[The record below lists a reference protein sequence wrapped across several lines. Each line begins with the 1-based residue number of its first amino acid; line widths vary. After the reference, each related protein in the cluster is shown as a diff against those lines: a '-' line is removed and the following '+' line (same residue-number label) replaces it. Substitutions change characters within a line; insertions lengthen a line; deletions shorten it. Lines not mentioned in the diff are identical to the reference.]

1 MGRQY
6 LKSLA
11 GIIAF
16 TFCPT
21 AITLS
26 AWQLAKAQSNQESLV
41 AIEFPAGPSRGAT
54 GRTSGGGTRGDS
66 CVLEKTMELTA
77 LMPGDNVG
85 TTVATEP
92 TLFVY
97 VPQNTAESAE
107 LVVIDEE
114 GNPVYSK
121 TFEIA
126 SANGIVKVNLP
137 KDAGL
142 NQGQEYIWQFALVC
156 DSNDRAA
163 DKYVQGTLKPVELTS
178 DLQQKLQGASPIE
191 QAQLYA
197 EAGIWNETLIT
208 LADLRNSNPKEWEEL
223 LNSVGLKDISAE
235 PFASCCSLDN

>member
-1 MGRQY
+1 M
-6 LKSLA
+6 
-11 GIIAF
+11 
-16 TFCPT
+16 
-21 AITLS
+21 
-26 AWQLAKAQSNQESLV
+26 V
-41 AIEFPAGPSRGAT
+41 
-54 GRTSGGGTRGDS
+54 
-66 CVLEKTMELTA
+66 EKTMELTA

-121 TFEIA
+121 NFEIQ

-142 NQGQEYIWQFALVC
+142 SQGQEYMWQFSLVC

-163 DKYVQGTLKPVELTS
+163 DRYVQGTLKRVELTS
-178 DLQQKLQGASPIE
+178 DLQQKLQAASPIE

-223 LNSVGLKDISAE
+223 LDSVGLKEISAE
-235 PFASCCSLDN
+235 PFAPCCSLEN